1 MGLALGLM
9 CPIALLGLICIPIG
23 VLLIFFA
30 VKLQDTKEVISGI
43 LTFIGLL
50 LIIAGLIGVGFYI
63 CLAFSIFSYPGY

>member
-1 MGLALGLM
+1 MGLALAVL
-9 CPIALLGLICIPIG
+9 CPVAILGLIFIPVG

-43 LTFIGLL
+43 LTFIGLV

-63 CLAFSIFSYPGY
+63 AVAISIFNYPGY

>member
-1 MGLALGLM
+1 MGLALGLS
-9 CPIALLGLICIPIG
+9 CPIFILGLICIPVG

-50 LIIAGLIGVGFYI
+50 LIIAGLIGVVLYI
-63 CLAFSIFSYPGY
+63 CLAHSVFTYPGY